1 LIVDTVGLWLYGEL
15 TAQYQQQLAV
25 IPTSFMGAGW
35 SLYTAAK
42 KNTVEIP
49 ELKKKIQQSSG
60 PSVVLGE
67 QKVST
72 NSQSH

>member
-1 LIVDTVGLWLYGEL
+1 
-15 TAQYQQQLAV
+15 
-25 IPTSFMGAGW
+25 MGAGW